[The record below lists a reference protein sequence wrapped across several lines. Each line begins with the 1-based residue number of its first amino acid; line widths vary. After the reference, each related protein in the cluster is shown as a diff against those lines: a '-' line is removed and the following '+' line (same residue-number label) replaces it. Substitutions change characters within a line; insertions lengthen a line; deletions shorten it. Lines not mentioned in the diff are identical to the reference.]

1 MTMLVLVYRHIE
13 DVLSSLKSTV
23 VDVVDVDDDEDDD
36 DVFGFLIG
44 RQLVPCLKRLL
55 GNVVLAL

>member
-23 VDVVDVDDDEDDD
+23 VDVVDVDDDEDE

-55 GNVVLAL
+55 GNVVHAL